1 MFLARR
7 FVWRCRSD
15 QKEYL
20 TVLASENRTKVE
32 VAEVR
37 FLGFVSFPWPLTPTW
52 QPNRFADSTK
62 TWGNDAGAD
71 LVYFYTQLVLVSSR
85 NASPRKRLLRIE
97 PHSFRAV
104 NQLEFSSHFLEGV
117 RATFAVRWLV
127 QSQLCFYRCCMSE
140 WQNNQNR
147 HVKTSHQLEQCCRSP
162 IQNVWDKQQPQASRA
177 NCGGGALRDDP
188 KNGCVAD

>member
-97 PHSFRAV
+97 PHSFPFV
-104 NQLEFSSHFLEGV
+104 FVV
-117 RATFAVRWLV
+117 RANEQT
-127 QSQLCFYRCCMSE
+127 
-140 WQNNQNR
+140 N
-147 HVKTSHQLEQCCRSP
+147 HVKETWHNVRCRALLNFWCINRRWIWTGFVSASN
-162 IQNVWDKQQPQASRA
+162 QKVNLQKSLFYNVSS
-177 NCGGGALRDDP
+177 
-188 KNGCVAD
+188 